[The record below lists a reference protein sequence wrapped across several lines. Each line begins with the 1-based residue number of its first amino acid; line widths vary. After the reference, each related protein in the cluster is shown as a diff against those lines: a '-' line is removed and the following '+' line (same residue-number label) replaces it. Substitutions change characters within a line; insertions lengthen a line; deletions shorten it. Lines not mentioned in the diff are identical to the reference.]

1 METLLMTQAAPIIV
15 KRVFPWTDKS
25 GERSVTF
32 RLMGPSDKDPIMD
45 LAARQTERD
54 RAFLR
59 TDLTS
64 PAVVDEWIV
73 NLGRGRLVTVLA
85 EVDGHV
91 VGYGNLHHDE
101 TLWTNHMG
109 EIRVLV
115 DRETRG
121 QGIAKRLIAE
131 LFHIAREMKLER
143 VYCQIPAD
151 QARVRNL
158 FEELGFQSEAI
169 LQRWLMSREGK
180 LYDLLIM
187 THSMDDFGA
196 R

>member
-1 METLLMTQAAPIIV
+1 MPETPIIV
-15 KRVFPWTDKS
+15 KRAFPWTDRS
-25 GERSVTF
+25 GTHSVTF
-32 RLMGPSDKDPIMD
+32 RLMGPSDKDAIME
-45 LAARQTERD
+45 LARRQSERD

-59 TDLTS
+59 TDVAD
-64 PAVVDEWIV
+64 PRVVDDWIA
-73 NLGRGRLVTVLA
+73 NIGRGRTVTVLS
-85 EVDGHV
+85 EIDGRV
-91 VGYGNLHHDE
+91 AGYGSLHHDE
-101 TLWTNHMG
+101 TLWTSHMG

-115 DRETRG
+115 DRDLRG
-121 QGIAKRLIAE
+121 EGIAKRLVAE
-131 LFHIAREMKLER
+131 LFYIAKEMKLDR

-169 LQRWLMSREGK
+169 LQRWLMSLEGK

-187 THSMDDFGA
+187 THSMDDFGG